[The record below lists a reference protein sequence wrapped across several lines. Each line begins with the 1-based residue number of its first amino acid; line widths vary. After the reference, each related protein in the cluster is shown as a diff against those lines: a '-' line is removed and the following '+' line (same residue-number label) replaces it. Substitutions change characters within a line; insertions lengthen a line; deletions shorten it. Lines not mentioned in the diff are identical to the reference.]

1 MIKKIRTTADNNDF
15 NELIKR
21 LNAELRERYVD
32 QETKF
37 APHNIL
43 STDVKTV
50 LIYYN
55 NLAIACGSF
64 REDKQIDTVEIKR
77 MYVEKEYRSN
87 GFGKIVLIELER
99 WAAELKYKYAILETG
114 NNQLEAIKLYQ
125 NMGYQKIPNFPP
137 YENIPESICMKKLL
151 I

>member
-55 NLAIACGSF
+55 NLAIACGAF

-125 NMGYQKIPNFPP
+125 IWDIKKFLTFCRMRTFPKV
-137 YENIPESICMKKLL
+137 SA
-151 I
+151 